1 MFLLMESVRKVIADC
16 VEHLRTWRRNP
27 QWYLENRS
35 REPARQ
41 GQLVCKARD
50 SLARTVCKQHSM
62 CPVSGQ
68 FSLTLH

>member
-16 VEHLRTWRRNP
+16 VEQLRTWRRNP
-27 QWYLENRS
+27 HWYLENGS

-41 GQLVCKARD
+41 GQLVCKAPD
-50 SLARTVCKQHSM
+50 SLARTVCKRHSM
-62 CPVSGQ
+62 FPVSGQ